1 MGDNKGQGDKS
12 PAGGYGKCETAGCTC
27 QKFEAKSGSAFQT
40 CTCGHR
46 DVAHEWKP

>member
-1 MGDNKGQGDKS
+1 MPDQKGQVVGN
-12 PAGGYGKCETAGCTC
+12 AATGYGKCETAGCNC
-27 QKFEAKSGSAFQT
+27 QQFVAKSGSAYQT